1 MHTTRVLLLPHCV
14 DETKVLDA
22 ATKMR
27 ILLSIAVVILSSIL
41 HHLTSGNTQECNV
54 DLNIDDVRNMMI
66 PCNQTCEGAGY
77 LPNGTVCYIICQNW
91 GSQASKVPAATCELC
106 GTCSGGQCVKKPECE
121 GYGR

>member
-77 LPNGTVCYIICQNW
+77 LPNGTVCYTSVPKSKAVTGTL
-91 GSQASKVPAATCELC
+91 GS
-106 GTCSGGQCVKKPECE
+106 
-121 GYGR
+121 